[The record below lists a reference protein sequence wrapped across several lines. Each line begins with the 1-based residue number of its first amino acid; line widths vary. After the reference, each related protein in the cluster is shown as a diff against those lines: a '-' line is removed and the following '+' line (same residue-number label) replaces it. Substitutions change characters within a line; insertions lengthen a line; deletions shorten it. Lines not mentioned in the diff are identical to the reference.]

1 MQDFER
7 IRLISSKMKIEGP
20 SMAFTANIMRSI
32 ENEEIKWS
40 FNYVLKNVFPF
51 IFVGTIF
58 ITIFILN
65 LFGIHLIDIYSIL
78 NIPQWVKDYNFYMKI
93 ISLGLS
99 TTISLMYIIKQSKIK
114 LINI

>member
-1 MQDFER
+1 MEDFER
-7 IRLISSKMKIEGP
+7 IQLIARKIKIEGP
-20 SMAFTANIMRSI
+20 SMAFTANIMRAI
-32 ENEEIKWS
+32 EVKEIKWN
-40 FNYVLKNVFPF
+40 FNYVLKNIFPF
-51 IFVGTIF
+51 IFVGTAF

-65 LFGIHLIDIYSIL
+65 LFGIHLIDISSIL

-99 TTISLMYIIKQSKIK
+99 TTIGLMYLIKQSKIK